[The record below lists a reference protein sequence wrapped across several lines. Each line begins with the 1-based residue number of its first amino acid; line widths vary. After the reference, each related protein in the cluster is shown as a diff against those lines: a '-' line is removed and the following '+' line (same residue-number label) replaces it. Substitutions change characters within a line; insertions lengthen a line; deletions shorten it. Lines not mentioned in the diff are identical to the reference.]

1 MSRQI
6 FVALAVAEVA
16 KTREFFS
23 SLGFKF
29 NDQFSNESTAT
40 MIVSDTISVQ
50 LHQSDNFKSFVPNA
64 VCDTKK
70 SNEVSLCLTL
80 ESDDAVKAMVEKAV
94 AGGGATY
101 EDARDH
107 GFMFHHGFQDL
118 DGHLWELVHWRG

>member
-50 LHQSDNFKSFVPNA
+50 LHQSDNFKSFVPNE
-64 VCDTKK
+64 VCDTRK

-107 GFMFHHGFQDL
+107 GFMFHHGLQDL

>member
-16 KTREFFS
+16 KAREFFS

-40 MIVSDTISVQ
+40 MIVSETISIQ
-50 LHQSDNFKSFVPNA
+50 LHQSDNFKFFVPNA

-80 ESDDAVKAMVEKAV
+80 ESDDAVKAMVVKAV

-101 EDARDH
+101 EEPRDH
-107 GFMFHHGFQDL
+107 GFMFHHSFKDL